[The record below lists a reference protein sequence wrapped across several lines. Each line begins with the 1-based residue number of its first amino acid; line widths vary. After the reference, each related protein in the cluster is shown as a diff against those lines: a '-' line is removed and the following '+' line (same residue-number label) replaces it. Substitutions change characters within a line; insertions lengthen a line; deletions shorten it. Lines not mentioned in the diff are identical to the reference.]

1 MFKNSNGE
9 KLPQICDIEKNNESK
24 KKESCPKKIEV
35 NSTQQ
40 EKLEGGLSKSGLLTG
55 ILYGCLK
62 PVCGLFT
69 AKEKP
74 EKDPWLI
81 AFNELTEIR
90 LIGSGAQ
97 GAVFLGHFRNE
108 EVAIKKVRNERDTDI
123 RHLKPLDHKNIVK
136 FR

>member
-1 MFKNSNGE
+1 MFKTSNGE
-9 KLPQICDIEKNNESK
+9 KLSEMCDIGKNNESK
-24 KKESCPKKIEV
+24 KKESSPKKIEV
-35 NSTQQ
+35 NSTQ
-40 EKLEGGLSKSGLLTG
+40 EKPEGGLSKSSLLTG

-69 AKEKP
+69 ANEKP

-108 EVAIKKVRNERDTDI
+108 EVAIKKVKNERDTDI
-123 RHLKPLDHKNIVK
+123 RHLRHFDHKNIVK

>member
-1 MFKNSNGE
+1 MFKTSNGE
-9 KLPQICDIEKNNESK
+9 KLPEICDIGKNNESK
-24 KKESCPKKIEV
+24 EKESSQKKIEV
-35 NSTQQ
+35 NSTQ
-40 EKLEGGLSKSGLLTG
+40 EKSEGGLSKSGLLTG

-108 EVAIKKVRNERDTDI
+108 EVAIKKVKNERDTDI
-123 RHLKPLDHKNIVK
+123 RHLRHFDHKNIVK